1 MEWLLLFWQRFY
13 WQVYYFSMSVTCFN
27 GLTNYR
33 HIHKA
38 DTFIYSFLYWGK
50 VFIDSLIVKNWN
62 IQGSRVIQHEF
73 EISNSSRHSYILI
86 FSRRKTSWRDGDV
99 LLFTQAQVIPG
110 KNKTG
115 RQWQKNVWKMCS
127 FSKHHLRPGEN
138 GQTISDQGGKCSQ
151 FSDLTSCEMTLYFYL
166 MIGSDMGFIIC
177 TIYYEKD
184 PCVV

>member
-1 MEWLLLFWQRFY
+1 MKSQRKARKKTEWLLLFWQRFY

-62 IQGSRVIQHEF
+62 TQGARVIQHEF

-86 FSRRKTSWRDGDV
+86 FSRRKKPRDGMV
-99 LLFTQAQVIPG
+99 MSSCLPKLKLFRAKIKQDDSG
-110 KNKTG
+110 K
-115 RQWQKNVWKMCS
+115 KM
-127 FSKHHLRPGEN
+127 FE
-138 GQTISDQGGKCSQ
+138 KCVRSQ
-151 FSDLTSCEMTLYFYL
+151 N
-166 MIGSDMGFIIC
+166 II
-177 TIYYEKD
+177 
-184 PCVV
+184 